1 MQIIGPHIIN
11 GASAHLDVLR
21 RWQPRLAL
29 ILDPDADDVRALRAA
44 CPQTVVIGRIY
55 RPDGEVSQRIL
66 ADPDAA
72 ARWAHDL
79 ALGNRAVR
87 AGLLDYVQIAN
98 EVCQFWDGLPALNAF
113 ELARMRL
120 AEAAGAYKCALFGF
134 SVGNPDL
141 PEHDRMALWRLVYPA
156 IAQAEKAGHCIAV
169 HQYGAPDMWGPLE
182 KGGADWLLHRL
193 EHQVL
198 PRLPYTRVQFA
209 VTEYG
214 IDGLLL
220 DGIRHAN
227 SELGVGVRM
236 ASKDMLLVRGAAG
249 PAGWQTFT
257 TAEDY
262 VRQLRNVGQYLAQF
276 SDRVLGYAVFTL
288 GHNAPWA
295 SYDIAG
301 EVASQLANAAT
312 PQPPSP
318 PTPPPTPGQEANMQI
333 YDKQGAQQTWDWLRQ
348 KYNVELLSA
357 PATPAFVLAEVRE
370 TEGPATVVVRVADG
384 QARPMSNVLVALA
397 WPDGPVDLTVP
408 AAQAFKSI
416 WRPRAAVQA
425 TDGNGYTGYGLGAG
439 SYYDPQVSGG
449 PHTVWILHDQ
459 YASDGLAGVGM
470 LPGTEHMGPLRLTFT
485 LAERTPVYPNLPAA
499 LRGEAERHDVLPVNP
514 HAALCRAGHAKRLWP
529 TSAEF
534 SVSFAGVTY
543 VGQRFRDPTSDQVH
557 VLYCVQGQWS
567 AVYELV
573 Y

>member
-11 GASAHLDVLR
+11 GASPHLDVLR

-44 CPQTVVIGRIY
+44 CPKTVVIGRIY

-79 ALGNRAVR
+79 ALGNRAVC

-141 PEHDRMALWRLVYPA
+141 PEHDRMALWRRVYPA

-169 HQYGAPDMWGPLE
+169 HQYGAPDLWGPLE
-182 KGGADWLLHRL
+182 KGGANWLLHRL

-198 PRLPYTRVQFA
+198 PRLPYKRVQFA

-220 DGIRHAN
+220 DGIRHVN
-227 SELGVGVRM
+227 SEFGVGVCM
-236 ASKDMLLVRGAAG
+236 ASKDVTVRSAAG

-262 VRQLRNVGQYLAQF
+262 VRQLSNVGQYLTQF

-301 EVASQLANAAT
+301 EVARRLANAAM
-312 PQPPSP
+312 PPLP
-318 PTPPPTPGQEANMQI
+318 PTPTPTPTPGGTTMYEPEVYDQTNGRRDMTWLTKNFGARYVAAVNPGEAVFRLARI
-333 YDKQGAQQTWDWLRQ
+333 
-348 KYNVELLSA
+348 NV
-357 PATPAFVLAEVRE
+357 
-370 TEGPATVVVRVADG
+370 TEGPATVVVRVQADG
-384 QARPMSNVLVALA
+384 NGLQSHGVGLS
-397 WPDGPVDLTVP
+397 WPDAPSNLVGSDFRTIY
-408 AAQAFKSI
+408 K
-416 WRPRAAVQA
+416 PRAAVQW
-425 TDGNGYTGYGLGAG
+425 TDANGYTGFGLGAG
-439 SYYDPQVSGG
+439 SYIREVAQGG
-449 PHTVWILHDQ
+449 PHAAWVLHNLYQ
-459 YASDGLAGVGM
+459 SDVLDGIGM
-470 LPGTEHMGPLRLTFT
+470 LGGTNHVGPLHLVFDRRVDGGALTPEQQ
-485 LAERTPVYPNLPAA
+485 LSA
-499 LRGEAERHDVLPVNP
+499 LRNRAWNKLFTESVAYNPDAAFAKQARALKLGVPTTNEGRFLGWAWQGFAGAILYCRDGEWDNI
-514 HAALCRAGHAKRLWP
+514 KRLEW
-529 TSAEF
+529 
-534 SVSFAGVTY
+534 
-543 VGQRFRDPTSDQVH
+543 
-557 VLYCVQGQWS
+557 
-567 AVYELV
+567 
-573 Y
+573 